1 MAKTERRECDVRGC
15 NNIAIWCTDH
25 MIEIENNVRKE
36 TVEAICLILDTF
48 RTKHVHPRQP
58 KLDYYDRWQSS
69 GCDSCLINQTIKQIK
84 NAIKKKFL
92 EVEK

>member
-36 TVEAICLILDTF
+36 TVEAILNIISDMITDVEEAGFDNPEDQKYIDALEAVT
-48 RTKHVHPRQP
+48 TE
-58 KLDYYDRWQSS
+58 
-69 GCDSCLINQTIKQIK
+69 
-84 NAIKKKFL
+84 IKKKFL
-92 EVEK
+92 GSL